1 MNAVQELQ
9 NRLASIIYRI
19 SDVASLREIESAVDG
34 LAPSIDAESVVVE
47 IPWRKAVLT
56 MKTLPSFEKVVDD
69 QGGKK
74 LTFAALYP
82 YIDESD
88 ETCDVYDLLAALN

>member
-9 NRLASIIYRI
+9 NRLSRIIYKI
-19 SDVASLREIESAVDG
+19 SDVASLRQIESAVDG
-34 LAPSIDAESVVVE
+34 LVPSIDAKSAVDEA
-47 IPWRKAVLT
+47 PWSKAVLT
-56 MKTLPSFEKVVDD
+56 MKTLPSFENVVDD

-74 LTFAALYP
+74 LTFAELYP

-88 ETCDVYDLLAALN
+88 ETYDVYDLLAALN